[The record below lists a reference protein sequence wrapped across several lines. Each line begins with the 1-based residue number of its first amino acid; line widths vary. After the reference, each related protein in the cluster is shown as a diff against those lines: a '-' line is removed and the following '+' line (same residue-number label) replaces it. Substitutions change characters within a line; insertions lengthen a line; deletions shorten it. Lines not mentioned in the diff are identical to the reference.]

1 MRNALHALC
10 MQQETEF
17 LSIHCTASYI
27 RYSGAWLFYI
37 IKTLSAMCFF
47 MFFPDQNSECAG
59 GVQGWMSAFVKIS
72 ILNNRNTPARPR
84 QNRNKAYF
92 K

>member
-47 MFFPDQNSECAG
+47 MFFSRPKFRMCRGRAG
-59 GVQGWMSAFVKIS
+59 LDVRICENFHSQ
-72 ILNNRNTPARPR
+72 
-84 QNRNKAYF
+84 Q
-92 K
+92 